1 MNNRIKEQ
9 LKKVT
14 SVDITFDDNT
24 TEIIIPKTLKFNN
37 LLLKKNVLYLI
48 ELFDSVI
55 NPDINSTLASN
66 WNNGKIPKYKY
77 YKAEVVDT
85 ISNMVKLNGIA
96 VDKGRDLYTE
106 NWFGWI
112 PSELFKVIKII
123 E

>member
-14 SVDITFDDNT
+14 SVDINFDDNT

-37 LLLKKNVLYLI
+37 LLLKNNTLYLI

-66 WNNGKIPKYKY
+66 WNGGKIPKYKY
-77 YKAEVVDT
+77 YKAEVVDR
-85 ISNMVKLNGIA
+85 ISNMIKLNGIA
-96 VDKGRDLYTE
+96 VEDGRDLYTE

-112 PSELFKVIKII
+112 PADLFKVIKIL